1 MMMHKISFL
10 LITILLL
17 SCSSG
22 EKKIS
27 GQVEV
32 ENGIIQGI
40 VADDLIIFKGVPFA
54 EPPVGDLRWKAP
66 QLTI

>member
-1 MMMHKISFL
+1 MMHKISFL

-54 EPPVGDLRWKAP
+54 EPPVGDLRDRKSVV
-66 QLTI
+66 

>member
-1 MMMHKISFL
+1 MMHKISFL